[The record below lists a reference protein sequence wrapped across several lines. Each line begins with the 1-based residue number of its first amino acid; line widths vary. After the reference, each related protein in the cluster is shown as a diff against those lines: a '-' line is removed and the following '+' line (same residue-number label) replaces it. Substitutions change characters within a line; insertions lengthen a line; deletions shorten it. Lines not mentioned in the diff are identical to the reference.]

1 MKYLTFCFFSL
12 CLFLTGCENTN
23 TSAPAPDT
31 KKVTG
36 DEVKKEVSEAV
47 KITKDFTLQKRDEYL
62 IDLKKKIDGMDTK
75 IAELE
80 TKAGKLK
87 DDTKKKWNEKLARLK
102 AQRKDLGTK
111 YDEISKSS
119 ADAWQEL
126 KVGFN
131 SAWKDM
137 KKSYDQAVEEFEKKP
152 KDKT

>member
-1 MKYLTFCFFSL
+1 MKYLMICFVCL

-23 TSAPAPDT
+23 SSAPTPDT

-36 DEVKKEVSEAV
+36 AEVKKDVSEAV
-47 KITKDFTLQKRDEYL
+47 KTTKDFTIQKRDEYL
-62 IDLKKKIDGMDTK
+62 IELKKKIDGMDTK

-80 TKAGKLK
+80 SKAGKLK
-87 DDTKKKWNEKLARLK
+87 DDAKKKWNEKLARLK
-102 AQRKDLGTK
+102 MQRKEVGTK

-131 SAWKDM
+131 SAWDDM
-137 KKSYDQAVEEFEKKP
+137 KQSYDKAVEEFEKKP
-152 KDKT
+152 KDQN